1 MTQRQ
6 FDTFRAYDS
15 LIYKINELLEEVR
28 KINNQCEGGSSQV
41 YLMDEVNIMKQ
52 DVIDV
57 LHKHKDLAKKK
68 QEEI

>member
-15 LIYKINELLEEVR
+15 FIYKINELLVEVR
-28 KINNQCEGGSSQV
+28 KISNQCDGGSSQV
-41 YLMDEVNIMKQ
+41 YLIDEVSRMKQ
-52 DVIDV
+52 DVTDV

-68 QEEI
+68 QEEL